1 MLTTVAQY
9 SGSLFKCI
17 RRSLPV
23 RRFPPVYLACILLLL
38 TITTLHSFGP
48 SLSIGDV
55 IRRDWQYNPFAVT
68 GTKFPRKIWQSWKVD
83 ALQLGETELNRAR
96 SWTSKNPGYRYEML
110 TDGND
115 MDYVEHHFGPAG
127 LNRQDIVYTYRT
139 LNAKIVKA
147 DLLRY
152 LIMYVEGGLY
162 ADIDVEALRPIDRFV
177 PERWNEKDIDMIIG
191 VEIDMPHYSDH
202 PILGPKSKSF
212 CQWTFM
218 CKPRL
223 PVMMRLIENIIA
235 WLNLLSRK
243 QKLPISELRLDFNE
257 VITGTGPSAF
267 TDAILADMRMRTGK
281 DIQWDMFHDM
291 IETKLVGGV
300 LILTVEAFAA
310 GQGHS
315 DSGTHDAKTALVKH
329 HYHASNWPKA
339 HPRHN
344 HPAYGE
350 VEACNWNREC
360 VDKWDADTAAFPNLP
375 EEEKKKLI
383 AKKEEEDKRRKAEE
397 EAREREQR
405 DREREDRER
414 KDLED
419 AKRRVS
425 EWQAAEEQRIAREKQ
440 EKEKA
445 QKVAEQENAQKAAE
459 QENQHLDQSREPK

>member
-1 MLTTVAQY
+1 MLVTVAQY
-9 SGSLFKCI
+9 SGSLVKCI

-23 RRFPPVYLACILLLL
+23 RRFPPIYLACILLLL
-38 TITTLHSFGP
+38 VITSLHSFGP
-48 SLSIGDV
+48 TLRVGEV
-55 IRRDWQYNPFAVT
+55 IRREWQYNPFAVT
-68 GTKFPRKIWQSWKVD
+68 GTKFPKKIWQSWKVN
-83 ALQLGETELNRAR
+83 ALQLEEKELQRAR

-127 LNRQDIVYTYRT
+127 LNRQDIVHTYRT
-139 LNAKIVKA
+139 LNAKIIKA

-152 LIMYVEGGLY
+152 LVMYVEGGLY
-162 ADIDVEALRPIDRFV
+162 ADIDVEALRPIERFI
-177 PERWNEKDIDMIIG
+177 PERWNEKDIDMIVG

-223 PVMMRLIENIIA
+223 PVMMKLIDNIIA
-235 WLNLLSRK
+235 WLNQLSRK
-243 QKLPISELRLDFNE
+243 QKLPISELVLDFDE

-267 TDAILADMRMRTGK
+267 TNAILADMRRRTGK
-281 DIQWDMFHDM
+281 NIQWDMFHDM

-300 LILTVEAFAA
+300 LVLTVEAFAA

-315 DSGTHDAKTALVKH
+315 DSGTHEAKTALVKH
-329 HYHASNWPKA
+329 HYHASGWPKA

-350 VEACNWNREC
+350 VEACNWKREC
-360 VDKWDADTAAFPNLP
+360 VDKWDADTAAFSTLP
-375 EEEKKKLI
+375 ESEQKLLI
-383 AKKEEEDKRRKAEE
+383 AKKEEEDKRRTQED
-397 EAREREQR
+397 EAREKERIN
-405 DREREDRER
+405 REREERER
-414 KDLED
+414 NELEQ

-425 EWQAAEEQRIAREKQ
+425 DWQAAEERRLQEEKNAKEEAERQ
-440 EKEKA
+440 ALLEKER
-445 QKVAEQENAQKAAE
+445 AE
-459 QENQHLDQSREPK
+459 QSREPKR

>member
-1 MLTTVAQY
+1 MLVTVAQY
-9 SGSLFKCI
+9 SGSLVKCI
-17 RRSLPV
+17 KRSLPV
-23 RRFPPVYLACILLLL
+23 RRFPPIYLACILLLL
-38 TITTLHSFGP
+38 VITTLHSFG
-48 SLSIGDV
+48 SNLRVGEV
-55 IRRDWQYNPFAVT
+55 LRREWQYNPFAVT
-68 GTKFPRKIWQSWKVD
+68 GTKFPKKIWQSWKVD
-83 ALQLGETELNRAR
+83 ALQLEEKDLQRAR

-127 LNRQDIVYTYRT
+127 LNRQDIVHTYRT
-139 LNAKIVKA
+139 LNARIIKA

-162 ADIDVEALRPIDRFV
+162 ADIDVEALRPIERFI
-177 PERWNEKDIDMIIG
+177 PERWNEKDIDMTIG
-191 VEIDMPHYSDH
+191 IEIDMPHYSDH

-223 PVMMRLIENIIA
+223 PVMMQLIDNIIA
-235 WLNLLSRK
+235 WLNQLSRK
-243 QKLPISELRLDFNE
+243 QKLPISELVLDFDE

-267 TDAILADMRMRTGK
+267 TNAILADMRRRTGK

-300 LILTVEAFAA
+300 LVLTVEAFAA

-315 DSGTHDAKTALVKH
+315 DSGTHEAKTALVKH
-329 HYHASNWPKA
+329 HYHASGWPKA

-350 VEACNWNREC
+350 VEACNWKREC
-360 VDKWDADTAAFPNLP
+360 VDKWDADTAAFSTLSEP
-375 EEEKKKLI
+375 EQKRLI
-383 AKKEEEDKRRKAEE
+383 AKKEEEDKRRTEE
-397 EAREREQR
+397 DEAREKERINHEREE
-405 DREREDRER
+405 RERNE
-414 KDLED
+414 LEE

-425 EWQAAEEQRIAREKQ
+425 DWQAAEERRLADEKKAKEEAERQ
-440 EKEKA
+440 AILEKERA
-445 QKVAEQENAQKAAE
+445 
-459 QENQHLDQSREPK
+459 DQSREPKR

>member
-1 MLTTVAQY
+1 MLVTVAQY
-9 SGSLFKCI
+9 SGSLVKCI

-23 RRFPPVYLACILLLL
+23 RRFPPIYLACILLLL
-38 TITTLHSFGP
+38 VITTLHSFGP
-48 SLSIGDV
+48 SLRVGEV
-55 IRRDWQYNPFAVT
+55 IRREWQYNPFAVT
-68 GTKFPRKIWQSWKVD
+68 GTKFPKKIWQSWKVD
-83 ALQLGETELNRAR
+83 VLQLEEKELHRAR

-127 LNRQDIVYTYRT
+127 LNRQDIVHTYRT
-139 LNAKIVKA
+139 LNAKIIKA

-162 ADIDVEALRPIDRFV
+162 ADIDVEALRPIERFI
-177 PERWNEKDIDMIIG
+177 PERWNEKDIDMIVG

-223 PVMMRLIENIIA
+223 PVMMQLIDNIIV
-235 WLNLLSRK
+235 WLNQLSRK
-243 QKLPISELRLDFNE
+243 QKLPISELVLDFDE

-267 TDAILADMRMRTGK
+267 TNAILADMRKRTGRN
-281 DIQWDMFHDM
+281 IQWETFHDM

-300 LILTVEAFAA
+300 LVLTVEAFAA

-315 DSGTHDAKTALVKH
+315 DSGTHEAKTALVKH
-329 HYHASNWPKA
+329 HYHASGWPKA

-350 VEACNWNREC
+350 VEACNWKREC
-360 VDKWDADTAAFPNLP
+360 VDKWDADTAAFSTLP
-375 EEEKKKLI
+375 EAEQKRLI
-383 AKKEEEDKRRKAEE
+383 AKKEEEDKKRTQEE
-397 EAREREQR
+397 EAREKERIDNERQ
-405 DREREDRER
+405 EREHNE
-414 KDLED
+414 LEE

-425 EWQAAEEQRIAREKQ
+425 DWQAAEERRIAEEKKAKEEAERQ
-440 EKEKA
+440 AALEKER
-445 QKVAEQENAQKAAE
+445 AE
-459 QENQHLDQSREPK
+459 QSREPKR